1 MRLPGKRTALNRR
14 RQAFIPGVE
23 RIAWS
28 CGYAGEGVQ
37 IELTS
42 RQLQIVELVKAHA
55 PITGEQ
61 IAEMLGLSR
70 PTLRSDLALLVMLGL
85 VDAKPKV
92 GYTPGSAMSP
102 EAKLSRQLH
111 ELKVREVQAMP
122 IVVKD
127 DATVHDAVITLF
139 MENVGSLIVIDDKS
153 CLSGVIS
160 RKDLL
165 KVTLGN
171 PNASAMP
178 VSMVMTREPNVIH
191 IGPDDSVAEAAYRMI
206 RHQVDSLP
214 VVAPSAHT
222 TQEGAARWDVSGRIT
237 KTIMTKVLLDLATE
251 R

>member
-1 MRLPGKRTALNRR
+1 MS
-14 RQAFIPGVE
+14 E
-23 RIAWS
+23 
-28 CGYAGEGVQ
+28 EGPV
-37 IELTS
+37 IELTA

-92 GYTPGSAMSP
+92 GYTPGSAMTPGSQVSR
-102 EAKLSRQLH
+102 KLLGMKVKDVQSIPVV
-111 ELKVREVQAMP
+111 VRENASVN
-122 IVVKD
+122 
-127 DATVHDAVITLF
+127 DAVVMLF
-139 MENVGSLIVIDDKS
+139 MENVGSLIVVDEEA

-165 KVTLGN
+165 KFTLGN
-171 PNASAMP
+171 TNAASMP

-191 IGPDDSVAEAAYRMI
+191 VSPDESVIDAARKMI
-206 RHQVDSLP
+206 HHQVDSLP
-214 VVAPSAHT
+214 VVVESK
-222 TQEGAARWDVSGRIT
+222 AAQVSGRPRWDVVGRVT
-237 KTIMTKVLLDLATE
+237 KTIMTNILVDLAMD